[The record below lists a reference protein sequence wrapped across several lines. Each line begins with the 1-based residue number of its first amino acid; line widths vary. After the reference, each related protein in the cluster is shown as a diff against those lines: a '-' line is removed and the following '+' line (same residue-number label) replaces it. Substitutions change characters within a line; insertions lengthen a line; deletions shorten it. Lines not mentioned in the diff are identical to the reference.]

1 MFHVTRIRTRI
12 LRITSRVFVVLLCR
26 RRKLFEPEEG
36 NEEEYKKIHQ
46 EYKNLVDYMLGSHM
60 EDMKI
65 TPEQFEKACGSVG
78 NSNVQGQL
86 HQSLFEQVWAADDYE
101 VFKRMMIQ
109 KNIELQLQALELLG
123 QHYGI
128 NLKDSENISSTTDEK
143 EIMEEVMKKSLE
155 EYKKEKEK
163 KDQETRDLEK
173 AIRETMLDK
182 SRLEKE
188 MEKEK
193 ELLDLAIKLSVSDMD
208 SNVRNRTVYAIV
220 EPSGV
225 HQEESSQTEE
235 YLFRENCLSI
245 HTVRILQ
252 SDKNT
257 SDGHSTTSNSI
268 QPSTI
273 HLNKSSY
280 DENYSQDV
288 KTRQEYLRKQRDRLL
303 ALKRQEREK
312 RLGEYEKISSQKR
325 PKSSRAARSIV
336 KQELQSF
343 TIDPETLAFRKS
355 LAACLKT
362 EVIEKQKAQVKA

>member
-1 MFHVTRIRTRI
+1 MTEKDQANWVFETLVKFLKGAVWNIPI
-12 LRITSRVFVVLLCR
+12 LTFIEQKSVV
-26 RRKLFEPEEG
+26 FEPEEG

-193 ELLDLAIKLSVSDMD
+193 ELLDL
-208 SNVRNRTVYAIV
+208 
-220 EPSGV
+220 
-225 HQEESSQTEE
+225 
-235 YLFRENCLSI
+235 
-245 HTVRILQ
+245 

>member
-1 MFHVTRIRTRI
+1 MCSIH
-12 LRITSRVFVVLLCR
+12 
-26 RRKLFEPEEG
+26 LFEPEEG

-225 HQEESSQTEE
+225 HQEESSQTE
-235 YLFRENCLSI
+235 
-245 HTVRILQ
+245 

>member
-1 MFHVTRIRTRI
+1 MTEEDKANWVFDTLVKFLKGAVWNIPI
-12 LRITSRVFVVLLCR
+12 LTFIEQKSIV
-26 RRKLFEPEEG
+26 FEPEGG

-78 NSNVQGQL
+78 NNNVQGQF

-101 VFKRMMIQ
+101 IFKRMMIQ

-128 NLKDSENISSTTDEK
+128 NLEDSENIPSTTDEE

-163 KDQETRDLEK
+163 EDQETKDLEQ

-188 MEKEK
+188 MGKEK
-193 ELLDLAIKLSVSDMD
+193 ELLDLAIKLSLSDVD
-208 SNVRNRTVYAIV
+208 STNRNRTVYAIV
-220 EPSGV
+220 EPPV
-225 HQEESSQTEE
+225 IHQEKSSLAE
-235 YLFRENCLSI
+235 C
-245 HTVRILQ
+245 
-252 SDKNT
+252 DKNT
-257 SDGHSTTSNSI
+257 SNGIGSTSGRT
-268 QPSTI
+268 QPSII
-273 HLNKSSY
+273 HQDKSSY
-280 DENYSQDV
+280 AEDV

-312 RLGEYEKISSQKR
+312 RLSDYEKISPNKR

-362 EVIEKQKAQVKA
+362 EVIERQKAQVKA